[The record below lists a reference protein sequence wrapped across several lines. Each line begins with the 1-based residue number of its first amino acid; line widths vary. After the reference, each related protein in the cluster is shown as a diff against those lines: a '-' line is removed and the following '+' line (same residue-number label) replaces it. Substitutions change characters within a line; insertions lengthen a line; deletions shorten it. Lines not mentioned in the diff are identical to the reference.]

1 MNLAE
6 NIGIQDMKVIALAE
20 FGFEAPKVNN
30 LAHAHEKNPEL
41 FNFDI
46 LSQWRNKTAGS
57 TKRVR
62 DVVKIIQTYECLK
75 Y

>member
-1 MNLAE
+1 MNLAQ
-6 NIGIQDMKVIALAE
+6 NVGVQNMKVIALGE
-20 FGFEAPKVNN
+20 FGLEAPKVNN

-46 LSQWRNKTAGS
+46 LVQWRNKTTGS

-62 DVVKIIQTYECLK
+62 EVI
-75 Y
+75 